1 MSQLIAF
8 DYFNMVYH
16 SKSSILNLLH
26 SLYTFDL
33 RKLNQAMMV
42 HMDHV
47 SAVMDVDYSP
57 TGKEFVTASYDKTI
71 RIFPVDSGR
80 SRWVSIDW

>member
-1 MSQLIAF
+1 MSHPLTFTIF
-8 DYFNMVYH
+8 MFISHNVNFYFF
-16 SKSSILNLLH
+16 

-33 RKLNQAMMV
+33 RKLNEAMMV
-42 HMDHV
+42 HQDHV
-47 SAVMDVDYSP
+47 SAVLNVDYSP

-80 SRWVSIDW
+80 SR